1 MGRQI
6 IELVEV
12 LVDRIEKNGYQQR
25 AREDDIE
32 ALYKRLNEAEGQAKH
47 WKAARQ
53 DAIAAGE
60 LMKAEIDSLREQLAD
75 AQQQGVDAMRV
86 EIERLRTFVGKVRL
100 IVDGGYIT
108 MTGQLWRL
116 IDGIIEAL
124 AELDAE
130 PAPVAETAEGSDEG

>member
-108 MTGQLWRL
+108 MTCQ